1 MDLCGKVA
9 LVTGA
14 GRRLGYAIALA
25 LAEGGADLVLHVH
38 TSSGEE
44 IAQEVRALGRRAC
57 VLQADLSQVAEARRL
72 SQAALAV
79 TGRVDVLVNNASV
92 FLPTP
97 LSTLTAQAWQTTL
110 HTNLTAPFVLAL
122 LLGRTMRA
130 HGCGKIVQ
138 LGDWSGM
145 RPLPGY
151 LPYCVSKGGL
161 SALTQVLAKALAPQ
175 VQVNSV
181 APGPVLPPASYDAA
195 ARRALSE
202 RTPLKRLGLLVEAAA
217 KMKDQRLAIKIA
229 GEGEEAGLLRERIKD
244 LGLELDPRGNVK
256 ANTLNYHASRPKI
269 FAAGDMRRGQS
280 LVVWAI
286 REGRQAARAI
296 DEFLMGETELPR

>member
-1 MDLCGKVA
+1 VDLYGKVA

-44 IAQEVRALGRRAC
+44 IAQEVRALGRRAF
-57 VLQADLSQVAEARRL
+57 VLRADLSQVAETRRL

-79 TGRVDVLVNNASV
+79 AGRVDVLVNNASV

-97 LSTLTAQAWQTTL
+97 LSTLTAQTWQTTL
-110 HTNLTAPFVLAL
+110 RTNLTAPFVLAL

-161 SALTQVLAKALAPQ
+161 STLTQVLAKALAPQ

-181 APGPVLPPASYDAA
+181 APGPVLPPAYYDAA

-202 RTPLKRLGLLVEAAA
+202 RTPLRRLGETADVVRAVRFLVEAGEFVTGTTY
-217 KMKDQRLAIKIA
+217 MVDGGWLASVA
-229 GEGEEAGLLRERIKD
+229 GG
-244 LGLELDPRGNVK
+244 
-256 ANTLNYHASRPKI
+256 
-269 FAAGDMRRGQS
+269 
-280 LVVWAI
+280 
-286 REGRQAARAI
+286 
-296 DEFLMGETELPR
+296 MGTSV